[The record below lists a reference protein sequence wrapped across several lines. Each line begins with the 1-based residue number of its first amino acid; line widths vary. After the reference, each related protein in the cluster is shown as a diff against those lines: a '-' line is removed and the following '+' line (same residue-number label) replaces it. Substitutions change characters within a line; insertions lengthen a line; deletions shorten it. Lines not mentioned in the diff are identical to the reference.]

1 MEGNPTHVY
10 LTEVNGYLNACSASV
25 HSNLVNGVAVY
36 LAITAQPAGFDLV
49 CPNVF
54 NTPANPGAT
63 LILSDTPPM
72 AAIIKVQTL
81 AHAKELRIFNEYY
94 NVKKSCKKI
103 IFTLIPKEYYRSF
116 KNKHTGFETVFC
128 LTILTHLWM
137 TYGTL
142 QDFEVQ
148 ENYKIMKK
156 PITSETIFE
165 DFVEQIE
172 VLVDA
177 IATQVPYTPE
187 RIFSIAFTLVEK
199 SVVYYDDAKEWLRKP
214 AIDKTWDNFKDFFA
228 REFHEVCVIPRT
240 AQAAGYA
247 QICADTGQANTAV
260 HEQIEQTHAQA
271 LVNLAITTTANRQA
285 VVMIYTTNATITA
298 ELRAATTLITNLQLQ
313 LTLNTDAS
321 LPPPATLTPRAC
333 VPIGT
338 NGYCWS
344 HGYCVRTLQN
354 GRMCNSTVPGHQRD
368 ATCNNHMGIITKNKL
383 E

>member
-1 MEGNPTHVY
+1 M
-10 LTEVNGYLNACSASV
+10 
-25 HSNLVNGVAVY
+25 HSNLGNGTVGY
-36 LAITAQPAGFDLV
+36 LAITAQPAAFALA
-49 CPNVF
+49 CLNVF
-54 NTPANPGAT
+54 ITPSNPGAT
-63 LILSDTPPM
+63 IILSDPPPT
-72 AAIIKVQTL
+72 ASIIVIQTR

-94 NVKKSCKKI
+94 NVEIACKKI

-128 LTILTHLWM
+128 LIILTHLWM

-148 ENYKIMKK
+148 ENDEMMKQL
-156 PITSETIFE
+156 IIAETLFE
-165 DFVEQIE
+165 DSVEQIE
-172 VLVDA
+172 VSVDA
-177 IATQVPYTPE
+177 VATQVLYTPE
-187 RIFSIAFTLVEK
+187 QVFSIAFNSVEK

-298 ELRAATTLITNLQLQ
+298 ELRAATTLITKLQRQ
-313 LTLNTDAS
+313 
-321 LPPPATLTPRAC
+321 
-333 VPIGT
+333 
-338 NGYCWS
+338 
-344 HGYCVRTLQN
+344 
-354 GRMCNSTVPGHQRD
+354 
-368 ATCNNHMGIITKNKL
+368 
-383 E
+383 